1 MAEPGPTAAPPLRI
15 LAHDAGDV
23 PALSALVQSAA
34 VRADE
39 IAWDRPARRLVLML
53 SRYRWEADDNTRVRA
68 ALRVECV
75 TAVRRKAWPR
85 GEAVLELLAVTA
97 DADALTLAFAGG
109 ATLRAEVECPDLAL
123 EDLTEAW
130 PAIRAPVHRD
140 D

>member
-1 MAEPGPTAAPPLRI
+1 MAEPLRL
-15 LAHDAGDV
+15 LAQDGDDV

-39 IAWDRPARRLVLML
+39 IAWDRKARRLVLML
-53 SRYRWEADDNTRVRA
+53 SRYRWEAGDKTRVRA

-75 TAVRRKAWPR
+75 TAVQRKAWPA

-97 DADALTLAFAGG
+97 EAGALTLSFADG

-123 EDLTEAW
+123 EDLTEPW
-130 PAIRAPVHRD
+130 PAIREPRHD
-140 D
+140 